1 MSRSLIVA
9 AASLTFVLACGTAEG
24 DQPLRAPAA
33 ADTLETN
40 GYRLVW
46 AVAGD
51 MLDVTMSAPTTG
63 WVAVGFHTEGAMKNA
78 DIVIGYVSAGQAA
91 VRDDFGTDY
100 TRHASDISLGGTD
113 DVSSATGT
121 ETGGRTSISFSI
133 PLSSGDANDHELVPG
148 STVSIIM
155 ANGSNGDDSFTGM
168 HQWAGVAEIEL

>member
-1 MSRSLIVA
+1 MSRSTVIAV
-9 AASLTFVLACGTAEG
+9 ASLALVLACGTAEG
-24 DQPLRAPAA
+24 DQTQHSQAL

-40 GYRLVW
+40 GYRLIW
-46 AVAGD
+46 AVDQD

-78 DIVIGYVSAGQAA
+78 DIVIGYVSGGEATA
-91 VRDDFGTDY
+91 RDDFGTDY

-113 DVSSATGT
+113 DVSSVSGT

-133 PLSSGDANDHELVPG
+133 PLSSGDSSDHDLIPG

-155 ANGSNGDDSFTGM
+155 ANGANDDDSFTGM
-168 HQWAGVAEIEL
+168 HQWAGVAEIDI